1 MRLNCGAGSG
11 PDMLAIDAAHG
22 EGGGQLVRMGCALA
36 ALTGT
41 PIRLSDIRARRDP
54 PGLAPQHL
62 TAVQALA
69 TLCEAQTEG
78 LALRTRE
85 FVFRPG
91 AIQGGDYRFD
101 VGTAGS
107 ITLVLQAV
115 LPVALFAPAPTT
127 LHIVGGT
134 DVKAA
139 PPFDYFRYVLLPQ
152 LQRLGLHIDATLVRR
167 GYYPRG
173 GGEVDVRVRPGV
185 PSALL
190 QDSAGVLQELGGHA
204 HIANLPGH
212 ILERMQHTAMRELSG
227 FGVPRIETQRLGHD
241 AAIGAGGAIVLW
253 ARTRNSLLGGSEV
266 AQRGVPAERIAETAA
281 HALVEELR
289 SGATLDVH
297 ASDQLLVYLALAPQP
312 SHFLSRSWSSHAAT
326 TAWLIEQFL
335 PVRFTPV
342 SEGTHWRVRVTPR

>member
-1 MRLNCGAGSG
+1 
-11 PDMLAIDAAHG
+11 MLAIDAAHG
-22 EGGGQLVRMGCALA
+22 EGGGQLVRMACALA

-41 PIRLSDIRARRDP
+41 PIHLSDIRARRDP

-69 TLCEAQTEG
+69 TLCDAQTEG

-91 AIQGGDYRFD
+91 AIRGGDFLFD

-115 LPVALFAPAPTT
+115 LPVALSAPAATS
-127 LHIVGGT
+127 LRILGGT

-152 LQRLGLHIDATLVRR
+152 LRRLGLPIDVTLQRR

-173 GGEVDVRVRPGV
+173 GGVVDVQLRPGR
-185 PSALL
+185 PCALH
-190 QDSAGVLQELGGHA
+190 QERAGALRELGGHA
-204 HIANLPGH
+204 HITNLPMH
-212 ILERMQHTAMRELSG
+212 ILERMQRSAERALSG
-227 FGVPRIETQRLGHD
+227 FGVPRIDAERLGHE
-241 AAIGAGGAIVLW
+241 AAFGAGGAIVLW
-253 ARTRNSLLGGSEV
+253 ARTDAGLLGGSEV

-281 HALVEELR
+281 QALVAELA

-297 ASDQLLVYLALAPQP
+297 ASDQLLIYLALARAP
-312 SHFLSRSWSSHAAT
+312 SHFLARAWSSHAAT

-335 PVRFTPV
+335 PVRFTPLPDD
-342 SEGTHWRVRVTPR
+342 GCWRVRMTCH

>member
-1 MRLNCGAGSG
+1 MRE
-11 PDMLAIDAAHG
+11 IDAAHG
-22 EGGGQLVRMGCALA
+22 EGGGQLVRMACALA

-69 TLCEAQTEG
+69 TLCDAQTEG

-91 AIQGGDYRFD
+91 AIRGGDFLFD

-115 LPVALFAPAPTT
+115 LPVALSAPVPTS
-127 LHIVGGT
+127 LRILGGT

-152 LQRLGLHIDATLVRR
+152 LQWLGLQIDATLRRR

-173 GGEVDVRVRPGV
+173 GGAVDVQVRPGA
-185 PSALL
+185 PSALR
-190 QDSAGVLQELGGHA
+190 QDRAGVLRELGGHA

-212 ILERMQHTAMRELSG
+212 ILERMQHSAERVLSG
-227 FGVPRIETQRLGHD
+227 FGVPRIETERLGHE

-253 ARTRNSLLGGSEV
+253 ARTDASLLGGSEV
-266 AQRGVPAERIAETAA
+266 AQRGIPAERIAENAA
-281 HALVEELR
+281 QALAEELKC
-289 SGATLDVH
+289 GATLDVH
-297 ASDQLLVYLALAPQP
+297 ASDQLLIYLALARAP
-312 SHFLSRSWSSHAAT
+312 SQFLVRTWSSHAAT

-335 PVRFTPV
+335 PVQFAPV
-342 SEGTHWRVRVTPR
+342 PEVGHWRVSVTCR

>member
-1 MRLNCGAGSG
+1 MVT
-11 PDMLAIDAAHG
+11 IDGAHG
-22 EGGGQLVRMGCALA
+22 EGGGQLVRMACALA

-69 TLCEAQTEG
+69 TLCDAQTEG

-91 AIQGGDYRFD
+91 AIRGGDFLFD

-115 LPVALFAPAPTT
+115 LPVALSAPVPTS
-127 LHIVGGT
+127 LRILGGT

-139 PPFDYFRYVLLPQ
+139 PPFDYFRFVLLPQ
-152 LQRLGLHIDATLVRR
+152 LQRLGLEIDVTLRRR

-173 GGEVDVRVRPGV
+173 GGVVDVRVQPGRPC
-185 PSALL
+185 ALH
-190 QDSAGVLQELGGHA
+190 QDRAGAPLELGGHA
-204 HIANLPGH
+204 HIANLPMH
-212 ILERMQHTAMRELSG
+212 ILERMRHSAESVLSG
-227 FGVPRIETQRLGHD
+227 FGVPRIDAERLGHE

-253 ARTRNSLLGGSEV
+253 ARTDTGLLGGAAV
-266 AQRGVPAERIAETAA
+266 AQRGVPAERIGETAA
-281 HALVEELR
+281 QALAGELA

-297 ASDQLLVYLALAPQP
+297 ASDQLLIYLALAGAP
-312 SHFLSRSWSSHAAT
+312 SHFLARAWTSHATT
-326 TAWLIEQFL
+326 TAWLIGQFL
-335 PVRFTPV
+335 PVRFTPQP
-342 SEGTHWRVRVTPR
+342 EDGRWRVRMTCR